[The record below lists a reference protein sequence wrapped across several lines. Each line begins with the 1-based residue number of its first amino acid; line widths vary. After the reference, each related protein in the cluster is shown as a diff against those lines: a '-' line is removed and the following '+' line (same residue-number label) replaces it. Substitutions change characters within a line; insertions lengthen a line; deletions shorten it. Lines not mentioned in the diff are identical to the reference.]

1 MLDKDLYQLDPEVT
15 EALLSEINRQN
26 DNLELIASENYV
38 YNGVM
43 EAMGSVLTNKYAE
56 GYPRKRYYGGCEYV
70 DVIEQLAID
79 RAKELFNA
87 DYANVQPHSGTQAN
101 MGVYMTVL
109 QPGDTMFGLDLSHG
123 GHLSHGHP
131 LNFTGKLY
139 NVVFYGVAKDT
150 ETIDYDV
157 LAKMALEHKPKLIMA
172 GASAY
177 PRFLD
182 FERFRQI
189 ADSVGAVLAVDIAHI
204 AGLVAAGVHPS
215 PVPFADFVTSTTH
228 KTLRGPR
235 GGLILSK
242 KKHLKELR
250 KVVFPGIQGGP
261 LEHIIAAKAVCFKM
275 AMEDE
280 FKGYQQQVLKNAKVM
295 AEELTR
301 LGLRIVSGGTDTHL
315 MLVDV
320 TPLGIT
326 GKDAEEALDVAGI
339 TVNKNTIP
347 FDTNPPMVSSGIR
360 LGAPAVTTR
369 GMKENE
375 MKTIAQLIFEALEN
389 VTDENKL
396 ISIKAK
402 VKELTSAFPI
412 YKDLIE
418 KYSLQL
424 HPQGVS

>member
-1 MLDKDLYQLDPEVT
+1 MLDRDLFQLDPEVT
-15 EALLSEINRQN
+15 EALLMELNRQN

-38 YNGVM
+38 PNGIM

-56 GYPRKRYYGGCEYV
+56 GYPKKRYYGGCEYV
-70 DVIEQLAID
+70 DIIEKLAID
-79 RAKELFNA
+79 RAKELFGA

-109 QPGDTMFGLDLSHG
+109 EPGDTMFGLDLAHG

-139 NVVFYGVAKDT
+139 DVKFYGVNKET

-157 LAKMALEHKPKLIMA
+157 LEKMALEHNPKLIMV

-177 PRFLD
+177 PRHLD
-182 FERFRQI
+182 FARFRKI
-189 ADSVGAVLAVDIAHI
+189 ADSVGAVMVTDIAHI
-204 AGLVAAGVHPS
+204 AGLIAAGVHPT
-215 PVPFADFVTSTTH
+215 PVPYADFVTSTTH

-242 KKHLKELR
+242 KKYLKELR

-261 LEHIIAAKAVCFKM
+261 LEHVIAAKAVCFKL
-275 AMEDE
+275 AMEAE
-280 FKGYQQQVLKNAKVM
+280 FKDYQTQVLKNAAVM
-295 AEELTR
+295 AAELAR

-326 GKDAEEALDVAGI
+326 GKDAEIALDIAGI

-347 FDTNPPMVSSGIR
+347 FDPNPPMVCSGVR

-369 GMKENE
+369 GMKEDQ
-375 MKTIAQLIFEALEN
+375 MKTIAALIFDALKN
-389 VTDENKL
+389 STDENFL
-396 ISIKAK
+396 AGIKAK

-412 YKDLIE
+412 YKDMIE
-418 KYSLQL
+418 KYSVKLNK
-424 HPQGVS
+424 

>member
-15 EALLSEINRQN
+15 EALLGEINRQN

-38 YNGVM
+38 PNGIM

-56 GYPRKRYYGGCEYV
+56 GYPKKRYYGGCEYV
-70 DVIEQLAID
+70 DVIEKLAIT
-79 RAKELFNA
+79 RAKELFGA

-139 NVVFYGVAKDT
+139 NVVFYGVNKET

-157 LAKMALEHKPKLIMA
+157 LQQLANQHKPKLIMV

-177 PRFLD
+177 PRHLD
-182 FERFRQI
+182 FQRFRQI
-189 ADSVGAVLAVDIAHI
+189 ADSAGAIMVVDIAHI

-235 GGLILSK
+235 GGMILSK

-261 LEHIIAAKAVCFKM
+261 LEHVIAAKAVCYKL
-275 AMEDE
+275 AMEEE
-280 FKGYQQQVLKNAKVM
+280 FKQYQQQVLDNAKAM
-295 AEELTR
+295 ADRLAE

-326 GKDAEEALDVAGI
+326 GKDAEIALDIAGI

-347 FDTNPPMVSSGIR
+347 FDQHPPMVCSGVR
-360 LGAPAVTTR
+360 LGSPAITSR
-369 GMKENE
+369 GMKVDQ
-375 MKTIAQLIFEALEN
+375 MKTIADLIFDALKHTN
-389 VTDENKL
+389 DESYLAGVK
-396 ISIKAK
+396 SK
-402 VKELTSAFPI
+402 VKELTAAFPI
-412 YKDLIE
+412 YNDLIT
-418 KYSLQL
+418 KYSIKLNK
-424 HPQGVS
+424 

>member
-1 MLDKDLYQLDPEVT
+1 MLDKDLFQLDPEVT
-15 EALLSEINRQN
+15 EALLHEVNRQN

-38 YNGVM
+38 YNGIM

-56 GYPRKRYYGGCEYV
+56 GYPQKRYYGGCENV

-79 RAKELFNA
+79 RAKKLFGA

-109 QPGDTMFGLDLSHG
+109 EPGDTMFGLDLSHG

-139 NVVFYGVAKDT
+139 KVVFYGVSPET
-150 ETIDYDV
+150 ETLDYDQ
-157 LAKMALEHKPKLIMA
+157 LAKMALEHKPKLIVA

-177 PRFLD
+177 PRTLN

-189 ADSVGAVLAVDIAHI
+189 ADSVGAILMVDMAHI
-204 AGLVAAGVHPS
+204 AGLVAAGVHPT
-215 PVPFADFVTSTTH
+215 PVPHADFVTSTTH

-235 GGLILSK
+235 GGLILST

-261 LEHIIAAKAVCFKM
+261 LEHIIAAKAVCFKL
-275 AMEDE
+275 AMEAE
-280 FKGYQQQVLKNAKVM
+280 FKDYQLQVVKNAAVLCK
-295 AEELTR
+295 ELANA
-301 LGLRIVSGGTDTHL
+301 GLRIVSGGTDTHL

-326 GKDAEEALDVAGI
+326 GQDAETALDLAGI

-347 FDTNPPMVSSGIR
+347 FDKNPPMVSSGIR
-360 LGAPAVTTR
+360 VGSPAITSR
-369 GMKENE
+369 GMKEPE
-375 MKTIAQLIFEALEN
+375 MKTIANLIVDALKNSSSESA
-389 VTDENKL
+389 L
-396 ISIKAK
+396 AGIKSK

-412 YKDLIE
+412 YKEYID
-418 KYSLQL
+418 KYSLKL
-424 HPQGVS
+424 KK

>member
-1 MLDKDLYQLDPEVT
+1 MLDKDLFQLDPEVT
-15 EALLSEINRQN
+15 EAVLNEVNRQN

-38 YNGVM
+38 HNGIM

-56 GYPRKRYYGGCEYV
+56 GYPKKRYYGGCEYI
-70 DVIEQLAID
+70 DVVEKLAIT
-79 RAKELFNA
+79 RAKELFGA
-87 DYANVQPHSGTQAN
+87 EYANVQPHSGTQAN
-101 MGVYMTVL
+101 MAVYMAVL

-139 NVVFYGVAKDT
+139 NVVFYGVSKET

-157 LAKMALEHKPKLIMA
+157 LDKMAKEHKPKLIVA

-177 PRFLD
+177 PRTLD

-189 ADSVGAVLAVDIAHI
+189 ADGVGALLMVDIAHI

-235 GGLILSK
+235 GGLVLSK
-242 KKHLKELR
+242 KKHLKEVR

-275 AMEDE
+275 AMQDE
-280 FKGYQQQVLKNAKVM
+280 FKQYQTQVLKNAKVM
-295 AEELTR
+295 SEELTN

-326 GKDAEEALDVAGI
+326 GKDAEAALDLAGI

-347 FDTNPPMVSSGIR
+347 FDTNPPMVSSGVR

-375 MKTIAQLIFEALEN
+375 MKTIAQLIVEALKN
-389 VTDENKL
+389 VNDENQL
-396 ISIKAK
+396 AVIKTK

-412 YKDLIE
+412 YKDIID

-424 HPQGVS
+424 KNG

>member
-1 MLDKDLYQLDPEVT
+1 MLAKDLFEMDPEVT
-15 EALLSEINRQN
+15 EALLKEINRQN

-38 YNGVM
+38 ANGVM
-43 EAMGSVLTNKYAE
+43 EALGSVLTNKYAE
-56 GYPRKRYYGGCEYV
+56 GYPKRRYYGGCEYI
-70 DVIEQLAID
+70 DIIEKLAIN

-109 QPGDTMFGLDLSHG
+109 EPGDTMFGLDLSHG

-139 NVVFYGVAKDT
+139 NVVFYGVNKET

-157 LAKMALEHKPKLIMA
+157 LEKLALEHKPKLIMC

-177 PRFLD
+177 PRTLD
-182 FERFRQI
+182 FERFRKI
-189 ADSVGAVLAVDIAHI
+189 SDSVGAIMVTDIAHI

-235 GGLILSK
+235 GGMILSK
-242 KKHLKELR
+242 KEHLKELK

-261 LEHIIAAKAVCFKM
+261 LEHCIAAKAVCFKA
-275 AMEDE
+275 AMEEE
-280 FKGYQQQVLKNAKVM
+280 FKSYQKQVLINSKLL
-295 AEELTR
+295 AEELANA
-301 LGLRIVSGGTDTHL
+301 GLRIVSGGTDTHL
-315 MLVDV
+315 SLVDV
-320 TPLGIT
+320 TSKGIT
-326 GKDAEEALDVAGI
+326 GKDAEIALDEAGI

-347 FDTNPPMVSSGIR
+347 FDPNPPMVCSGIR
-360 LGAPAVTTR
+360 VGVPAVTTR

-375 MKTIAQLIFEALEN
+375 MKAIASLIVEALEN
-389 VTDENKL
+389 HSDQNALAK
-396 ISIKAK
+396 IKSK
-402 VKELTSAFPI
+402 VKELTASFPI
-412 YKDLIE
+412 YSDMAK
-418 KYSLQL
+418 KYSVKL
-424 HPQGVS
+424 GNGA

>member
-1 MLDKDLYQLDPEVT
+1 MLDKDLFTLDPEVT

-38 YNGVM
+38 HNGIM

-56 GYPRKRYYGGCEYV
+56 GYPKKRYYGGCEFV
-70 DVIEQLAID
+70 DVIEKLAIT
-79 RAKELFNA
+79 RAKKLFGA

-109 QPGDTMFGLDLSHG
+109 EPGDTMFGLDLSHG

-139 NVVFYGVAKDT
+139 NVVFYQVDKET
-150 ETIDYDV
+150 ETLNYDN
-157 LAKMALEHKPKLIMA
+157 LQKMAEEHRPKLIMA
-172 GASAY
+172 GGSAY
-177 PRFLD
+177 PRTLD
-182 FERFRQI
+182 FQRFRQI
-189 ADSVGAVLAVDIAHI
+189 ADSVGAILVTDIAHI

-215 PVPFADFVTSTTH
+215 PVPYADFVTSTTH

-235 GGLILSK
+235 GGLILSM

-261 LEHIIAAKAVCFKM
+261 LEHVIAAKAVCFKM
-275 AMEDE
+275 AMEDD
-280 FKGYQQQVLKNAKVM
+280 FKNYQTQVLKNAKAM
-295 AEELTR
+295 ADELQK
-301 LGLRIVSGGTDTHL
+301 LGLRIVAGGTDTHL

-326 GKDAEEALDVAGI
+326 GKDAETALDIAGI

-347 FDTNPPMVSSGIR
+347 FDPNPPMVSSGIR
-360 LGAPAVTTR
+360 LGSPAVTTR
-369 GMKENE
+369 GMKEDD
-375 MKTIAQLIFEALEN
+375 MRTIAQLIVEALKNTQNEN
-389 VTDENKL
+389 QLAT
-396 ISIKAK
+396 IKTK
-402 VKELTSAFPI
+402 VKELTQTYPI
-412 YKDLIE
+412 YKDMIE
-418 KYSLQL
+418 KYSVKL
-424 HPQGVS
+424 GR

>member
-1 MLDKDLYQLDPEVT
+1 MLDKDLFQMDPEVT
-15 EALLSEINRQN
+15 EALLMEINRQN

-38 YNGVM
+38 PNGIM

-56 GYPRKRYYGGCEYV
+56 GYPKQRYYGGCEYV
-70 DVIEQLAID
+70 DIIEKLATD
-79 RAKELFNA
+79 RAKALFNA

-139 NVVFYGVAKDT
+139 KVVFYGVNKET

-157 LAKMALEHKPKLIMA
+157 LEKLALEHHPKLIMA

-182 FERFRQI
+182 FERFKKI
-189 ADSVGAVLAVDIAHI
+189 ADSVGAILAVDIAHI
-204 AGLVAAGVHPS
+204 AGLVAAGLHPS
-215 PVPFADFVTSTTH
+215 PVPVADFVTSTTH

-235 GGLILSK
+235 GGLILAK
-242 KKHLKELR
+242 KDHSKELR

-261 LEHIIAAKAVCFKM
+261 LEHIIAAKAVCFKA

-280 FKGYQQQVLKNAKVM
+280 FKDYQKQVLKNAKTL
-295 AEELTR
+295 AEEFVK

-326 GKDAEEALDVAGI
+326 GKDAETALDIAGI

-347 FDTNPPMVSSGIR
+347 FDPNPPMISSGIR
-360 LGAPAVTTR
+360 VGAPAVTTR
-369 GMKENE
+369 GMKEND
-375 MKTIAQLIFEALEN
+375 MKIIANLILDALKHT
-389 VTDENKL
+389 TDENYL
-396 ISIKAK
+396 HSIKNK
-402 VKELTSAFPI
+402 VKELTSAYPI
-412 YKDLIE
+412 YKDLID
-418 KYSLQL
+418 KYSIKLKKN
-424 HPQGVS
+424 